1 MNNILSYIIID
12 ILLLALSILLFL
24 KYNNGKGGPLGS
36 LKKRIIYSYQSY
48 HSLGLLFVLINQS
61 IVFQ

>member
-36 LKKRIIYSYQSY
+36 LKKQNHIFPINLII
-48 HSLGLLFVLINQS
+48 HWVCCLC
-61 IVFQ
+61 

>member
-36 LKKRIIYSYQSY
+36 RTYTFTEY
-48 HSLGLLFVLINQS
+48 HKTANN
-61 IVFQ
+61 